1 MIDQHQDDVV
11 SAYRAGIKELAEE
24 YDAGAIS
31 ENKVWQEMCK
41 KKKMIFPAI
50 DSRQVKSLEVRVVTY
65 LMSLNFVDE
74 VLKKDIQKLQ
84 KSVAEETNVDSF
96 EMLPKL
102 EIKAFDFL
110 DYLLKNGKVIGKYQG
125 ILLCVHI
132 LIIKCWIY

>member
-74 VLKKDIQKLQ
+74 VLKKGIFRSLQ
-84 KSVAEETNVDSF
+84 
-96 EMLPKL
+96 
-102 EIKAFDFL
+102 EIC
-110 DYLLKNGKVIGKYQG
+110 GK
-125 ILLCVHI
+125 
-132 LIIKCWIY
+132 